1 MLDAGPRTDTGG
13 TAGPAAS
20 RELPNT
26 ASLLGAALL
35 AAAALLA
42 VIALWPAYYVGIYS
56 LIDKTDLIVATAIT
70 AAGWL
75 AAAGLVASRRPAL
88 VEAGAFA
95 AAGLSITDLGLRLA
109 DLGQLS
115 NLQGGRGLWLFSI
128 AWVVGAAG
136 SASACVAVFTRGE
149 RVLRP
154 WSTPSSTQAGLMAA
168 TVAAAGLMAVA
179 FVFAW
184 DRYIITTLAD
194 PTVRVSTVQGYAF
207 SGPGLLIAGNVLV
220 ALTLGLLPVAAV
232 LLRPVRVGAYL
243 LAGALVVALAQVVSA
258 VVQTLETADPNQ
270 ALGALAPGAQQQI
283 VPLGPVVSL
292 HLTGWFDAEMAAVL
306 ALLVLGALWAARD
319 DRQSA
324 PASILPATAGWG
336 TPSGW
341 GAAGWSAY
349 PGDGYPGGERPAW
362 RDPGLPSG
370 DGRPA
375 QTAWTPAPQHAIPPP
390 PAPPPPDDTAQWA
403 PPTRLPADDGPGPTP
418 EPPAAGPVAAPDA
431 DDARE
436 PAPGPL
442 PASAPTPPASAPT
455 PPASQTPPAS
465 PTPPPSATSTAW
477 AGVPGA
483 GPGWPPPPPQ
493 PTPPATTPDE
503 QGPRP

>member
-13 TAGPAAS
+13 TAGSAAS
-20 RELPNT
+20 RELSNT

-56 LIDKTDLIVATAIT
+56 LVDKSDLIVATAIT

-115 NLQGGRGLWLFSI
+115 NLQGGRGLWLFSV
-128 AWVVGAAG
+128 AWVVAAAG

-154 WSTPSSTQAGLMAA
+154 WTAPSPTQAGLMAA
-168 TVAAAGLMAVA
+168 TVAAAGLLAVA

-184 DRYIITTLAD
+184 DRYIITTVAD
-194 PTVRVSTVQGYAF
+194 PTVRLSTVQGYAF

-220 ALTLGLLPVAAV
+220 AVALGLIPVAAV
-232 LLRPVRVGAYL
+232 LLRPVRAGAYL

-270 ALGALAPGAQQQI
+270 ALGALPVGAQQQI

-319 DRQSA
+319 DHVAS
-324 PASILPATAGWG
+324 PASALPATAGWG
-336 TPSGW
+336 TPGGW

-362 RDPGLPSG
+362 RDPGLPPG
-370 DGRPA
+370 HEGTTQA
-375 QTAWTPAPQHAIPPP
+375 AWTPAPQEAIPPP

-403 PPTRLPADDGPGPTP
+403 PPTRQPAGGGPAQAPEPQASWPAAASDAETTRQPAPMPSPVPGPM
-418 EPPAAGPVAAPDA
+418 PPPV
-431 DDARE
+431 
-436 PAPGPL
+436 PG
-442 PASAPTPPASAPT
+442 
-455 PPASQTPPAS
+455 Q
-465 PTPPPSATSTAW
+465 TPPPSATSTAW

-483 GPGWPPPPPQ
+483 GPEWPPPPPQ
-493 PTPPATTPDE
+493 PAPPETTPDE